1 MDLVKLSAVEM
12 KEKLKNKE
20 ISSKEIIKAHFDRI
34 EEVEGS
40 LNSFITLTK
49 EEAIMA
55 ADRIDNKIRNG
66 ENLGILGGIPI
77 GVKDNIITKDI
88 KTTCGS
94 KMLENFLPPYEAT
107 VIEKIKKADGIIL
120 GKTNMDEFAASY
132 STESSYFGVTKNPID
147 EERVPGGS
155 SGGSAAAVKA
165 GQVALALGSDTGGS
179 NRQPASYCGVVG
191 IKPTYGLVSRYGLIS
206 LANSMDQIGTFGR
219 NVTDA
224 TLMLEAI
231 VGQDKKDPTSMNIE
245 KVDYLGKLK

>member
-20 ISSKEIIKAHFDRI
+20 ISSKEIIKAHLDRI

-40 LNSFITLTK
+40 LNYFITLTK

-107 VIEKIKKADGIIL
+107 VI
-120 GKTNMDEFAASY
+120 
-132 STESSYFGVTKNPID
+132 
-147 EERVPGGS
+147 
-155 SGGSAAAVKA
+155 
-165 GQVALALGSDTGGS
+165 
-179 NRQPASYCGVVG
+179 
-191 IKPTYGLVSRYGLIS
+191 
-206 LANSMDQIGTFGR
+206 
-219 NVTDA
+219 
-224 TLMLEAI
+224 
-231 VGQDKKDPTSMNIE
+231 
-245 KVDYLGKLK
+245 

>member
-1 MDLVKLSAVEM
+1 
-12 KEKLKNKE
+12 
-20 ISSKEIIKAHFDRI
+20 
-34 EEVEGS
+34 
-40 LNSFITLTK
+40 
-49 EEAIMA
+49 
-55 ADRIDNKIRNG
+55 KIRNG

-88 KTTCGS
+88 KTTCVS

-165 GQVALALGSDTGGS
+165 GQVALALGSDTGG
-179 NRQPASYCGVVG
+179 
-191 IKPTYGLVSRYGLIS
+191 
-206 LANSMDQIGTFGR
+206 
-219 NVTDA
+219 
-224 TLMLEAI
+224 
-231 VGQDKKDPTSMNIE
+231 
-245 KVDYLGKLK
+245 